1 MKIDGDL
8 SLNKKQ
14 YVLEIPGR
22 PMGKQRPK
30 FGKGFAYTPK
40 KTVEYENYV
49 RLVFQR
55 KYGQPNL
62 TGQIKA
68 NIKVYFDIPKSVC
81 KTKKE
86 KMKANIIRPAKKP
99 DCDNIAKIILDSLNG
114 IAYEDDKQVISLTV
128 EKYYGDTPGVCL
140 SLQEDNGNENI

>member
-1 MKIDGDL
+1 MTIMKG
-8 SLNKKQ
+8 KTKV
-14 YVLEIPGR
+14 YTLEIPGK

-30 FGKGFAYTPK
+30 FGKGFTYTPK

-49 RLVFQR
+49 KFIFQE

-68 NIKVYFDIPKSVC
+68 DIKVYFDIPQSTSKV
-81 KTKKE
+81 KKAE
-86 KMKANIIRPAKKP
+86 MLQNTVRPTKKP

-114 IAYEDDKQVISLTV
+114 IAYADDKQIISLSV
-128 EKYYGDTPGVCL
+128 EKYYSDTPKVCL
-140 SLQEDNGNENI
+140 ILQGGKENENV